1 MTFFGTHISVSQG
14 LCLVIDVL
22 DSAEGSAQA
31 DEHLATAA
39 RVLGDGLVFAR
50 TFSGVGSPDMA
61 VVGTRDARSASRVA
75 AASPLP
81 ADSRIVCGVDASVMP
96 EAPDGSDCAPA
107 GYLEIVLARTGPPV
121 PFDHPTVVAV
131 YRDYFARYL
140 PMLGSRHVRCEALW
154 HDADRGRA
162 IGGFIAFVAADDDE
176 ARWWAEGD
184 PWRRIAPGYL
194 VRLPGGLLRIQ
205 RHGRRRV
212 SHPSTARTARPGSR
226 KDRGRAPA
234 SHPAR

>member
-1 MTFFGTHISVSQG
+1 VSQG

-22 DSAEGSAQA
+22 DAEEGSAQA

-39 RVLGDGLVFAR
+39 RVLGGGLVFAR
-50 TFSGVGSPDMA
+50 SFSGVGSPDMA
-61 VVGTRDARSASRVA
+61 VVGTRDAEDASRVA

-81 ADSRIVCGVDASVMP
+81 ADRRIVCGVDASVMP

-107 GYLEIVLARTGPPV
+107 GYLEIVLARTDPPV
-121 PFDHPTVVAV
+121 PCDHPTVVAV

-140 PMLGSRHVRCEALW
+140 PMLGSRHLRCEALW
-154 HDADRGRA
+154 YDADRARA
-162 IGGFIAFVAADDDE
+162 IGGFIAFLAADDDE

-184 PWRRIAPGYL
+184 PWRRLAPGYL

-205 RHGRRRV
+205 RQGRRRV
-212 SHPSTARTARPGSR
+212 GRDEIRGGGSSTSRRTRHEPRRPPC
-226 KDRGRAPA
+226 PA
-234 SHPAR
+234 

>member
-1 MTFFGTHISVSQG
+1 
-14 LCLVIDVL
+14 
-22 DSAEGSAQA
+22 
-31 DEHLATAA
+31 
-39 RVLGDGLVFAR
+39 
-50 TFSGVGSPDMA
+50 MA
-61 VVGTRDARSASRVA
+61 VVGARDVADGSRVA

-81 ADSRIVCGVDASVMP
+81 ADRRIVCGVDASVVP
-96 EAPDGSDCAPA
+96 EAADGSDCAPA

-140 PMLGSRHVRCEALW
+140 PMLGSRHLRCEALW
-154 HDADRGRA
+154 HGADPARA
-162 IGGFIAFVAADDDE
+162 IGGFIAFAAADDDE

-205 RHGRRRV
+205 CHGRRRV
-212 SHPSTARTARPGSR
+212 SRPTTARTARPGSR
-226 KDRGRAPA
+226 RGHGRAPA
-234 SHPAR
+234 SRPAR